1 MSDSIQTLFSLSIHA
16 LERIMIYEKIAA
28 IGVVVVVDVV
38 VVVVGVCV

>member
-28 IGVVVVVDVV
+28 IGVVVVVDVD
-38 VVVVGVCV
+38 VVGVCV